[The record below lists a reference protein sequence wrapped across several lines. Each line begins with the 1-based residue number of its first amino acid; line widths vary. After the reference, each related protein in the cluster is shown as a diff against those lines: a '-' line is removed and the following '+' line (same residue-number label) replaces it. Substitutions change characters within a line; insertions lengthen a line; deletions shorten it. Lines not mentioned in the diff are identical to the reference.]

1 MNNSKTWLLPLTI
14 VIGLGLLVFAVANQG
29 IGQQGSQMPIVQG
42 VQATGN
48 QTKVVKTQA
57 QWKAQLTPNQY
68 HVTREKG
75 TERAFTGAY
84 WDNKKE
90 GSYRCICCDLPL
102 FESKTKFKSGTGWP
116 SFYKPVNAQAVA
128 DVVDSSFGMVRT
140 ESVCSRCDAHLGHVF
155 KDGPAPTGLRY
166 CMNSASLRF
175 VEKGSAEEKA
185 LKADAMKKAKA
196 RNEAEAMKAKALQE
210 KMIPESKTGSA
221 TKATTIEPAINS
233 GSGTSSPGSN
243 AKGG

>member
-196 RNEAEAMKAKALQE
+196 RNEAEAMKAKAL
-210 KMIPESKTGSA
+210 
-221 TKATTIEPAINS
+221 
-233 GSGTSSPGSN
+233 
-243 AKGG
+243 